1 MRWQKAVYT
10 AGRLPSSYPCL
21 TGDRGG
27 AQLMTIKQDM
37 NREKCDSS
45 EHQPVPLQL
54 NIEPFSISTFQTTVT
69 NLFIYK
75 IEVFSLW
82 HILQRQQQILHV
94 NSLNSG
100 RMKACKICIL
110 VNVGNSTIPNQRLML
125 KYNPGAAAPFI
136 NCPHSNSRVWN
147 EFHPCVQPESH
158 NLLQCC
164 TFQFQNHIP
173 NIFLC
178 QFPQRLANF

>member
-1 MRWQKAVYT
+1 MYT
-10 AGRLPSSYPCL
+10 AGRLSSSYPCL

-27 AQLMTIKQDM
+27 AQLMTIKQDT

-45 EHQPVPLQL
+45 EHQAVPLQL

-69 NLFIYK
+69 NLFVYK

-82 HILQRQQQILHV
+82 HILQRQQQIVHV

-100 RMKACKICIL
+100 RMKVCKIRVL

-136 NCPHSNSRVWN
+136 NCPVQIPGSGMNFILVFNQRATIYYSAALFSFKTISLIFFSVNSNRD
-147 EFHPCVQPESH
+147 
-158 NLLQCC
+158 
-164 TFQFQNHIP
+164 
-173 NIFLC
+173 
-178 QFPQRLANF
+178 